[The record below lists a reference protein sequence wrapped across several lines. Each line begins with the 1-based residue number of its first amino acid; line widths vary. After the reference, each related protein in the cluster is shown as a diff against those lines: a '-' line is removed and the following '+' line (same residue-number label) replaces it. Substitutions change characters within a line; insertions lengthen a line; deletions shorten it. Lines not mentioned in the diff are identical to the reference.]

1 MLGRVIFANSDGA
14 IGSFQ
19 RMKFPPFFRADLA
32 CMLGAFP
39 VLALIHGLALKP
51 STVSAAESV
60 PDSVPHQSE
69 HVPVNW
75 QQDDPPSLLP
85 SERDYLD
92 VQVPVVLSVSRLPQ
106 RPDEIPG
113 AVTVIDR
120 QMIQAS
126 GARDVVDLLR
136 LVPGFAVSNSY
147 EDGTAAGSYHSQIR
161 TTFPNQM
168 QLMVDGRSVYSLYLA
183 GSTGPGLQT
192 VALDDIERIE
202 IYRGSNSAAY
212 GARAFLG
219 SVNIVTRD
227 LAETQGV
234 MTRVTRGVGEH
245 GAGVEDWGLRLGGS
259 GPAPRTHGLGLTGW
273 RLSADRRRDDN
284 LRGTSGPL
292 TVQRVNLRADMNAGM
307 QDQLE
312 LRVGQSQITY
322 WIGWEDKLP
331 GPHTRTFT
339 TGYAQIDW
347 RRTLDEDRDLLVQLS
362 QTHED
367 VDELTY
373 FDSPSPITGRMH
385 DNIPWNFSG
394 QARSTNLLAQNTVRL
409 APMLRVVWG
418 GEVRREETVSEPLYG
433 TNEGFIEDFTR
444 LFANVEWHFAEDWL
458 LNAGVLAERSSLVDE
473 DEVAPRLMVNW
484 HAADLGTVRHTVRA
498 GVSRAFR
505 SVSVFERS
513 ANVRF
518 RDPETGEDL
527 GYLYD
532 ASLGNPARPERID
545 VKELGW
551 LAESGPVFSFDLR
564 VFEENLR
571 DVVVDKFAPKAGGVV
586 DGDPKVFTYVNGQS
600 FEVRGAEA
608 QLRWKPWRGAQL
620 HYTRT
625 SFESGQRMSMSQ
637 SSEGRPVPV
646 HRSQGLLYIQRLP
659 WGLSA
664 SLFGYEMGD
673 RIYPNAV
680 ANAPPY
686 SRVDVRLAKTLRLDD
701 RWWAGRQAELSMTW
715 QNIDGDDADHS
726 KNYPQY
732 FQRRVFVALQLGY

>member
-1 MLGRVIFANSDGA
+1 
-14 IGSFQ
+14 
-19 RMKFPPFFRADLA
+19 MKFPPFFRVERA

-39 VLALIHGLALKP
+39 ALTLVHLLALKP
-51 STVSAAESV
+51 SIVSAAEPMPS
-60 PDSVPHQSE
+60 PALHASE
-69 HVPVNW
+69 YVSGSR
-75 QQDDPPSLLP
+75 QQEALPGLLP

-92 VQVPVVLSVSRLPQ
+92 VQMPVVLSVSRLPQ

-120 QMIQAS
+120 RMIQAS

-234 MTRVTRGVGEH
+234 MARVTRGVGEH

-259 GPAPRTHGLGLTGW
+259 GEATRMHDLGMTGW

-292 TVQRVNLRADMNAGM
+292 TVQRLNLRADLNASM
-307 QDQLE
+307 RDQVE
-312 LRVGQSQITY
+312 LRAGQSQIAY
-322 WIGWEDKLP
+322 WLGWEDQLP

-339 TGYAQIDW
+339 TRYAQIDW
-347 RRTLDEDRDLLVQLS
+347 RRTLDEDHDLLVQLS
-362 QTHED
+362 HTHED
-367 VDELTY
+367 VDELVA
-373 FDSPSPITGRMH
+373 FNSPSPITGQMH

-409 APMLRVVWG
+409 DAMLRVVWG
-418 GEVRREETVSEPLYG
+418 GEVRREETISEPLYG
-433 TNEGFIEDFTR
+433 TTEGFVEDFTR

-458 LNAGVLAERSSLVDE
+458 LNAGVLAEHSTLVDD

-498 GVSRAFR
+498 GRSRAFR
-505 SVSVFERS
+505 SVSVFERN

-518 RDPETGEDL
+518 RDSETGQDL

-532 ASLGNPARPERID
+532 ASLGNPARAERID

-551 LAESGPVFSFDLR
+551 LAESGSIFSFDLR
-564 VFEENLR
+564 VFEEHLR
-571 DVVVDKFAPKAGGVV
+571 DVVVDKFAPKPGGVA

-600 FEVRGAEA
+600 FDVRGAEA

-637 SSEGRPVPV
+637 SSEGRPVPG

-659 WGLSA
+659 WGVSA

-680 ANAPPY
+680 AKAPPY
-686 SRVDVRLAKTLRLDD
+686 SRVDARLAKTLRLDD

-726 KNYPQY
+726 KKYPQY